1 MKAFSHLSRKAFPIK
16 LYNSL
21 SGKKEIFEPLNRD
34 VVKVYACGPTVY
46 NFAHIGNLRTYIFED
61 ILRRNIKA
69 NGYDI
74 FQVMN
79 ITDIDDKIIKESQSL
94 KKEIK
99 EITSFFE
106 EKFFEDLEKLNIE
119 MPEKTPRATE
129 HISEMIAL
137 IQKLIDKGYAYR
149 SDDGSVYF
157 SISKFENYGKLSHP
171 NLSGIKN
178 IQRISADEYE
188 KDEAKDFVLWKAKK
202 EGEPFWES
210 PWGPGR
216 PGWHIECSAM
226 SMKYLGESFDI
237 HTGGVDNIFPHH
249 ENEIAQSEAAT
260 EKPFAKYWLHGE
272 HLLVNGQKMAKSAG
286 NFYTL
291 SDIEEKGYDPLS
303 FRYLCLQTHYQ
314 SKMNFTWESL
324 NAAQTA
330 LEGLRKA
337 YMSFKKDIESGK
349 NKKRLFS
356 RKLSDFKKDILKA
369 LNDNLNTSQ
378 ALAILWTLLKEK
390 RLISAEK
397 ISLIEF
403 ADEILGLN
411 LKKGI
416 VIMEI
421 IPDELI
427 ELAKE
432 RDQLR
437 KQGQFK
443 EADQIR
449 LRIEEKGYELRD
461 SENSYKIIKK

>member
-1 MKAFSHLSRKAFPIK
+1 M
-16 LYNSL
+16 YT
-21 SGKKEIFEPLNRD
+21 
-34 VVKVYACGPTVY
+34 CGPTVY

-61 ILRRNIKA
+61 VLRRNIKA
-69 NGYDI
+69 NGYDV

-79 ITDIDDKIIKESQSL
+79 ITDIDDKIIKESQSS

-106 EKFFEDLEKLNIE
+106 EKFFEDLKKLNIE
-119 MPEKTPRATE
+119 IPEKAPRATE
-129 HISEMIAL
+129 HISEMVAL
-137 IQKLIDKGYAYR
+137 IQKLIDKGYAYK

-157 SISKFENYGKLSHP
+157 SIFKFENYGKLSHP
-171 NLSGIKN
+171 DLSGIKKF
-178 IQRISADEYE
+178 QRVSADEYE
-188 KDEAKDFVLWKAKK
+188 KDEVKDFVLWKARK

-291 SDIEEKGYDPLS
+291 SDIEEKGFDPLS

-314 SKMNFTWESL
+314 SKMNFTWEALS
-324 NAAQTA
+324 AAQTA

-349 NKKRLFS
+349 KKKRLFS
-356 RKLSDFKKDILKA
+356 RKLSDFKKEILKA

-378 ALAILWTLLKEK
+378 VLAMLWTLLKEK
-390 RLISAEK
+390 SLIPAEK
-397 ISLIEF
+397 ASLIEF

-461 SENSYKIIKK
+461 NENGYKIIKK